1 MATPDTSA
9 ATAVIETATDTS
21 KLITVFEHIKQNNI
35 AYLVGLFVSHQ
46 LGILDQVIVWGSSTG
61 LC

>member
-1 MATPDTSA
+1 MATPDT
-9 ATAVIETATDTS
+9 ATAVVETAADTS

-35 AYLVGLFVSHQ
+35 AYLAALFVSHQ
-46 LGILDQVIVWGSSTG
+46 IGVLDQVIVWGSSTG

>member
-1 MATPDTSA
+1 MATPDTA
-9 ATAVIETATDTS
+9 AAVVETAADTS
-21 KLITVFEHIKQNNI
+21 KLITVFEHVKQNNI

>member
-1 MATPDTSA
+1 MPPAEPA

-21 KLITVFEHIKQNNI
+21 KLITVFEHVKQNNL
-35 AYLVGLFVSHQ
+35 AYLVGLLISHQ
-46 LGILDQVIVWGSSTG
+46 LGILDQVIVWGSATG

>member
-1 MATPDTSA
+1 MATPDT
-9 ATAVIETATDTS
+9 ATAVIETAADTS
-21 KLITVFEHIKQNNI
+21 KLITVFEHVKQNNI

-46 LGILDQVIVWGSSTG
+46 LGILDQLIVWGSSTG